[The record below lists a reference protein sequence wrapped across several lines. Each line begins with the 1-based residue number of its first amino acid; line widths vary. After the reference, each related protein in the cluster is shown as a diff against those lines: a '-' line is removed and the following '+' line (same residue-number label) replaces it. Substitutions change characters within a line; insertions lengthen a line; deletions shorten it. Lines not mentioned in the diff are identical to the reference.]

1 MSSENTIASESA
13 LDIAFRR
20 ARTFSRF
27 TDRPVTDETLHA
39 ILDLV
44 KWGPTSMNS
53 QAGRFVFLRS
63 KESRERLRPAL
74 SAGNLEKT
82 MAAPMTVIVATDS
95 QFFEH
100 LPTLFPAY
108 DARPMF
114 QANPAI
120 ADKTGLRDGT
130 LQGAYFIIAARMLG
144 LDCGPMGGFDAD
156 KANAE
161 FFPDG
166 RWRANF
172 LINLGYGDPAGNYP
186 RNPRLSFEEVARIL

>member
-1 MSSENTIASESA
+1 MTLQLAPQEA
-13 LDIAFRR
+13 LDIAFRN
-20 ARTFSRF
+20 ARTFNKF
-27 TDRPVTDETLHA
+27 TDQPVTDETLRE
-39 ILDLV
+39 IVDLM
-44 KWGPTSMNS
+44 KWGPTSLNS

-82 MAAPMTVIVATDS
+82 MAAPITVIVAIDNE
-95 QFFEH
+95 FYEH

-114 QANPAI
+114 QANA
-120 ADKTGLRDGT
+120 AVAEKTGFRDGT

-144 LDCGPMGGFDAD
+144 LDCGPMAGFDAAKVD
-156 KANAE
+156 AE

-166 RWRANF
+166 KWRTNF
-172 LINLGYGDPAGNYP
+172 LINLGYGDAAGNYP
-186 RNPRLSFEEVARIL
+186 RNPRLSFEQTTQIL

>member
-1 MSSENTIASESA
+1 MSPQLAPQEA
-13 LDIAFRR
+13 LDIAFRN
-20 ARTFSRF
+20 ARTFNRF
-27 TDRPVTDETLHA
+27 TDKPVTDETLRE
-39 ILDLV
+39 IVDLM

-74 SAGNLEKT
+74 SAGNLDKT
-82 MAAPMTVIVATDS
+82 MAAPITVIVAIDS
-95 QFFEH
+95 EFYEH

-114 QANPAI
+114 QSNAAM
-120 ADKTGLRDGT
+120 AEKTGFRDAT

-144 LDCGPMGGFDAD
+144 LDCGPMAGFDAE
-156 KANAE
+156 KVNAE
-161 FFPDG
+161 FFADG

-172 LINLGYGDPAGNYP
+172 LINLGYGDTAGNYP
-186 RNPRLSFEEVARIL
+186 RNPRLSFEQVAQVL

>member
-1 MSSENTIASESA
+1 MSTETTMAPEA
-13 LDIAFRR
+13 AFDMAFRN
-20 ARTFSRF
+20 ARTFNRF
-27 TDRPVTDETLHA
+27 SDKPVTDETLHA
-39 ILDLV
+39 ILDLM
-44 KWGPTSMNS
+44 KWGPTSLNS

-74 SAGNLEKT
+74 SAGNLDKT
-82 MAAPMTVIVATDS
+82 MAAPITVIVAIDNL
-95 QFFEH
+95 FYEY

-114 QANPAI
+114 KANPAI
-120 ADKTGLRDGT
+120 AEKTGFRDGT

-144 LDCGPMGGFDAD
+144 LDCGPMAGFDAD
-156 KANAE
+156 KVNAE

-186 RNPRLSFEEVARIL
+186 RNPRLGFDEVARIL